1 MHRLTFLLLLW
12 LLLLGNSI
20 AQGQSTNLSLAGAVQ
35 TALLNNRDL
44 RAARYTLEQA
54 QARLQQ
60 AGRWANPEIEISG
73 QSDVLFGNQGE
84 AAFSAGIYQAF
95 PLTSRLSISR
105 QIGQLDI
112 ERAQREILNYERLL
126 VERVRIHYIRVVS
139 GEAKVALWKRI
150 EKQQAEIVAAATQR
164 LAAGQGSATESA
176 LASAAQTA
184 AWNHLNEAET
194 QVELDRIT
202 LKTLLG
208 FPSDHSIYLRDSL
221 SQITD
226 SLRKKTGERPTVL
239 QRSDAELLL
248 LDTDRA
254 ELAIQLAQSEAWE
267 GLRIG
272 VEYTYDRGMDEP
284 EGLGT
289 DQFLGLK
296 VSIPL
301 PLWNR
306 NQGTAAEKQALRAEM
321 QARLEALRLEIANS
335 LAASLRE
342 VQLLQQRVAQ
352 IRQRGITSLQTHEK
366 DLRKGVEEGR
376 VDLRDWLAVRSQLT
390 ELQVAEVAA
399 TAELSE
405 AYARL
410 GAVVGDRGW
419 ETKERKD

>member
-1 MHRLTFLLLLW
+1 MPRLTFLLLCWPLI
-12 LLLLGNSI
+12 LGNSI
-20 AQGQSTNLSLAGAVQ
+20 AQGEGTKLSLAGAVQ
-35 TALLNNRDL
+35 SAVLNNRDL
-44 RAARYTLEQA
+44 RAARYAVEQA

-60 AGRWANPEIEISG
+60 AGRWANPEMEISG
-73 QSDVLFGNQGE
+73 QSDLLFGNKGA
-84 AAFSAGIYQAF
+84 AAFSAGIFQTF
-95 PLTSRLSISR
+95 PLTSQLSLSR
-105 QIGQLDI
+105 QIGRLDV
-112 ERAQREILNYERLL
+112 ERAQREIHNYERLL

-139 GEAKVALWKRI
+139 GEAQIALWKRI
-150 EKQQAEIVAAATQR
+150 EEQQAEIVAAATQR
-164 LAAGQGSATESA
+164 LAAGQGSATETA

-194 QVELDRIT
+194 KAELDRIA

-208 FPSDHSIYLRDSL
+208 FPSDHSLSLSDSL

-239 QRSDAELLL
+239 QRPDADLLFL
-248 LDTDRA
+248 ETDRT
-254 ELAIQLAQSEAWE
+254 ELAIRLAQTEAWE

-321 QARLEALRLEIANS
+321 QARLEALQLEIANR

-352 IRQRGITSLQTHEK
+352 IRQRGITTLQTYEK
-366 DLRKGVEEGR
+366 DLHQGVKEGR
-376 VDLRDWLAVRSQLT
+376 MDLRDWLAVRSQLT
-390 ELQVAEVAA
+390 ELQVAEVVA
-399 TAELSE
+399 TAELAE

-410 GAVVGDRGW
+410 GAELG
-419 ETKERKD
+419 ERD